1 MADAEHGLEFFK
13 RGVGMFLDVRL
24 EFFGVELAPMSPTRF
39 RRQRPLLGGGQ
50 IPVNGT
56 PRHVEPPDGL
66 GFGAARLDEF
76 HHPFP
81 QVQRIGFHARKR
93 IRLCVYVNVNCYSS
107 ILCPNSRTRRDKSL
121 TGRNVG
127 GQFAGCPSRCDSG
140 LLNRWKSERE
150 ALRTRPSV

>member
-1 MADAEHGLEFFK
+1 MADAEHGLEFFE

-93 IRLCVYVNVNCYSS
+93 IRLCVYVNVNCYSH
-107 ILCPNSRTRRDKSL
+107 
-121 TGRNVG
+121 
-127 GQFAGCPSRCDSG
+127 
-140 LLNRWKSERE
+140 
-150 ALRTRPSV
+150 

>member
-1 MADAEHGLEFFK
+1 MADAEHGLEFFE

-93 IRLCVYVNVNCYSS
+93 IRLCVYVNVNCYMAFCGEGKT
-107 ILCPNSRTRRDKSL
+107 LKSL
-121 TGRNVG
+121 F
-127 GQFAGCPSRCDSG
+127 FAFWT
-140 LLNRWKSERE
+140 LWT
-150 ALRTRPSV
+150 LRGSVLFHRLASQRFL

>member
-1 MADAEHGLEFFK
+1 MADAEHGLEFFE

-93 IRLCVYVNVNCYSS
+93 IRLCVYVNVNCYSN
-107 ILCPNSRTRRDKSL
+107 PSL
-121 TGRNVG
+121 GAAG
-127 GQFAGCPSRCDSG
+127 GIRSD
-140 LLNRWKSERE
+140 
-150 ALRTRPSV
+150 

>member
-1 MADAEHGLEFFK
+1 MAHAEHGLEFFE

-93 IRLCVYVNVNCYSS
+93 IRLCVYVNVNCYTFQIVLVFLFSVYRILLVFCFLS
-107 ILCPNSRTRRDKSL
+107 IGAHPDSCIRETLSL
-121 TGRNVG
+121 L
-127 GQFAGCPSRCDSG
+127 SG
-140 LLNRWKSERE
+140 K
-150 ALRTRPSV
+150 P